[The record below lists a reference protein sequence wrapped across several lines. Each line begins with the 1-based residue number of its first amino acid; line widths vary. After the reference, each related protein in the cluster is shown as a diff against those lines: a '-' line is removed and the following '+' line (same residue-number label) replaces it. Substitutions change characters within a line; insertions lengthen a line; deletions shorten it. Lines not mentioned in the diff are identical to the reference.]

1 MLWLGVANWILVH
14 ERLQLWINFLF
25 NSLHFVVYWL
35 PFVWTS
41 SLATILFLSSFV
53 LAVVYAIITQVANL
67 IFVHERLQLTKQ
79 TNIQATGVASSLVQI
94 IEQAGFK
101 MQALSLGFDEDDDED
116 DEFIDYDPS
125 TYVEEEE
132 VIAA

>member
-1 MLWLGVANWILVH
+1 ML
-14 ERLQLWINFLF
+14 
-25 NSLHFVVYWL
+25 VVL
-35 PFVWTS
+35 
-41 SLATILFLSSFV
+41 
-53 LAVVYAIITQVANL
+53 YAIITGVLNFL
-67 IFVHERLQLTKQ
+67 YERLQLTKQ

-101 MQALSLGFDEDDDED
+101 MQALSLGFDEDDEED

-132 VIAA
+132 VIAT

>member
-1 MLWLGVANWILVH
+1 M
-14 ERLQLWINFLF
+14 
-25 NSLHFVVYWL
+25 
-35 PFVWTS
+35 
-41 SLATILFLSSFV
+41 
-53 LAVVYAIITQVANL
+53 YAIITQVTNL

>member
-1 MLWLGVANWILVH
+1 
-14 ERLQLWINFLF
+14 
-25 NSLHFVVYWL
+25 
-35 PFVWTS
+35 
-41 SLATILFLSSFV
+41 LSSFV